1 MSKRIVITGLGVLSS
16 IGNGKN
22 SFWNALTNGKSGVG
36 RISIFNPEKFKIKNA
51 YEIKELDLKHLYNE
65 KSVKRI
71 KKMGRASQFAIM
83 ASKMA
88 LLDAELDLNDK
99 KTSKIGIAI
108 GSGLGDGDIFEQLCE
123 KLNNEKINN
132 IKNNQIDN
140 YNEYS
145 KEIIDE
151 IYRDFSFEALG
162 KNIAIEV
169 GLKGEN
175 YVFGSACAAGN
186 YSIGYA
192 YDLIKNGECD
202 IMLAGGTDSFSKSS
216 LAYMS
221 RVTIGVTE
229 LCQPF
234 DMFRRGMMF
243 GEGSGIVVLESLESA
258 LERKA
263 DIYGE
268 VLSYGL
274 SCDAYHTT
282 IPEVNGM
289 TRVIQ
294 NAISNANIKPE
305 DIDYICAHG
314 TGTVLNDKN
323 ETEAIKRAYGN
334 FTYSVPISS
343 IKSMIGH
350 TSGASGAIAVIATL
364 LAMKNSK
371 IPPTIHQSTKDPE
384 CDLDYVP
391 NVARQKTINLA
402 QVNSFGFGGN
412 NCSIILKKEVKG

>member
-1 MSKRIVITGLGVLSS
+1 MTVFLIAI
-16 IGNGKN
+16 
-22 SFWNALTNGKSGVG
+22 
-36 RISIFNPEKFKIKNA
+36 KFSNV
-51 YEIKELDLKHLYNE
+51 DLKHLYNE